1 VGFALLG
8 VSHRLA
14 CRGLHRNS
22 SYVLG
27 SPTDGGHSSRV
38 HQRVSIA
45 KRLSRSVAGSGP
57 LLGFRTFPS
66 PSVQIHDNPGYV
78 FSSPDACH
86 Y

>member
-8 VSHRLA
+8 GSDRLA

-22 SYVLG
+22 SYVLSG
-27 SPTDGGHSSRV
+27 PTDGGHPSHV

-45 KRLSRSVAGSGP
+45 KRLPRSVAGSGP
-57 LLGFRTFPS
+57 LLGFRTFPH
-66 PSVQIHDNPGYV
+66 PDVQIADNPGYV
-78 FSSPDACH
+78 FSSPDTCH